1 MMSFLLFYG
10 TWYLGIGL
18 VSAWLIN
25 QCIIWGNQ
33 TEPYTSREIAFAI
46 VLWPMVVGVFI
57 FGLLSS
63 LFK

>member
-1 MMSFLLFYG
+1 MMSFLLFYS

-25 QCIIWGNQ
+25 QAIIWGNQ
-33 TEPYTSREIAFAI
+33 TEPYTSGEIAFAI
-46 VLWPMVVGVFI
+46 LLWPINVSVFTI
-57 FGLLSS
+57 SLLSS